1 MKLIQFSDAEHNIEY
16 ENYIKAMNNIKN
28 SQEKNKDFYDE
39 VIEPQIISFLKE
51 NKAELIKLNNVEIIL
66 VKMSLLMMIKNNLNW
81 LKIVPKT
88 ELTLMKVK
96 KNF

>member
-1 MKLIQFSDAEHNIEY
+1 
-16 ENYIKAMNNIKN
+16 MNNIKN

-66 VKMSLLMMIKNNLNW
+66 VKMSLLMIIKNNLNW

-88 ELTLMKVK
+88 ALTLMKVK
-96 KNF
+96 FFFENKD

>member
-1 MKLIQFSDAEHNIEY
+1 
-16 ENYIKAMNNIKN
+16 MNNIKN